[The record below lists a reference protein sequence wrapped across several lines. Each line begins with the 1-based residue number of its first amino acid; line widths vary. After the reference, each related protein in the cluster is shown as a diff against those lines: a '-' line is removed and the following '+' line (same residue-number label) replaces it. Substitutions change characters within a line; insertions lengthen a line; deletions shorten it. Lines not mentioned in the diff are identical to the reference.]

1 MKRFLFVSAIVLMD
15 MLAFVGCAN
24 DDNGND
30 SVPATAVVLDVTEK
44 DLVMGETLQLT
55 ATPAPADTT
64 DPVVWSSDKETVATV
79 SETGLVTAVAPG
91 TAVVKAV
98 CGACRRPAP
107 YRLPSPLRSMTSSP
121 SRRKRV

>member
-44 DLVMGETLQLT
+44 DLVMG
-55 ATPAPADTT
+55 
-64 DPVVWSSDKETVATV
+64 
-79 SETGLVTAVAPG
+79 
-91 TAVVKAV
+91 
-98 CGACRRPAP
+98 RP
-107 YRLPSPLRSMTSSP
+107 SN
-121 SRRKRV
+121 